1 MNNQNTNNQIAE
13 ARLIV
18 EQLHRM
24 LHKDALHRLEL
35 FQKYACDPNEDKW
48 SPDLHQ
54 QCELVD
60 ALRRKL
66 NKLM

>member
-1 MNNQNTNNQIAE
+1 MNQQNVNSQIVE

-18 EQLHRM
+18 EQLHHM
-24 LHKDALHRLEL
+24 LHRDALHRLEL
-35 FQKYACDPNEDKW
+35 FQKYACDPNENRW

-54 QCELVD
+54 QCELIE

-66 NKLM
+66 STLV